1 MCKSVWGPY
10 SRRYRRCCAPR
21 RQTMLKL
28 VKVAEHD
35 NRSVK
40 SPTWTLFLLA
50 SAEVSHTLTP
60 WLLHL
65 LNPSYP
71 LPQLLPSHPAAFIPP
86 SQHHS
91 ALHSIPVQ
99 TLLGAAGTKHRWI
112 MAVKCHH
119 FFMAAASSP
128 RSPPEPS
135 PKLTI
140 NQLAEHLNVEQWTE
154 RGRAWWVMQVQTV
167 GDSSTI
173 DDRCR

>member
-1 MCKSVWGPY
+1 MLLVLLCLRES
-10 SRRYRRCCAPR
+10 APR
-21 RQTMLKL
+21 RHTMLKS

-35 NRSVK
+35 KCRVK
-40 SPTWTLFLLA
+40 LTLVPLA

-71 LPQLLPSHPAAFIPP
+71 LPRLLPSHPAAFIPP

-99 TLLGAAGTKHRWI
+99 TLLGAAGTKHGWI

-154 RGRAWWVMQVQTV
+154 RGRARWLMQVQTV
-167 GDSSTI
+167 GDNSTI
-173 DDRCR
+173 DERCS